1 MHVFDVFRAA
11 ICEKHFL
18 ENDIIIFKMKKKLK
32 LGARPCLYLP
42 KQSTQ
47 FSELNHK
54 APLARSSLPAKPKY
68 KSNDDL
74 KKVAAKL
81 GKSLQGL
88 NDTVTFAGKN

>member
-1 MHVFDVFRAA
+1 MQLHLFDIFRAA

-32 LGARPCLYLP
+32 LGAKPCLYLL

-47 FSELNHK
+47 FSELNCK
-54 APLARSSLPAKPKY
+54 APLAQSSLPAKPKY
-68 KSNDDL
+68 KSIDDL
-74 KKVAAKL
+74 KKASAKL

-88 NDTVTFAGKN
+88 NDTITFA